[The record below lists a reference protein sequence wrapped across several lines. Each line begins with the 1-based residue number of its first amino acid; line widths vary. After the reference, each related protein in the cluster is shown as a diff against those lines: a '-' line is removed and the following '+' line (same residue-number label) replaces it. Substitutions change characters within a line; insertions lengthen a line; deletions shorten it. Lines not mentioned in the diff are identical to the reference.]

1 MIATAGRL
9 PVSYLVLDFCD
20 VPTSDSSAIS
30 AIAKLHRYFDRNG
43 CLLILTRMNVAIES
57 QFKRA
62 GLHPDSTNI
71 VFYADL
77 DMALEYYKE
86 KLLAADANPEL
97 PVDFSIWDR
106 IRKGLPAGTPL
117 FAFMTYLQP
126 RSFKPDE
133 YLVK

>member
-1 MIATAGRL
+1 
-9 PVSYLVLDFCD
+9 
-20 VPTSDSSAIS
+20 
-30 AIAKLHRYFDRNG
+30 
-43 CLLILTRMNVAIES
+43 
-57 QFKRA
+57 
-62 GLHPDSTNI
+62 
-71 VFYADL
+71 
-77 DMALEYYKE
+77 MALEYYKE